1 MTMAPGQPHPDEG
14 ERGTTPAPP
23 SPGPPPV
30 ELTVEAIG
38 LTVDPHTPPSE
49 VRLLIADELRPE

>member
-1 MTMAPGQPHPDEG
+1 MGTNEPDSPKVEAG
-14 ERGTTPAPP
+14 APP
-23 SPGPPPV
+23 AAPPPV

-38 LTVDPHTPPSE
+38 LTADPHTAPEE